1 MSPKPIHSVLLT
13 LLAFA
18 VSFQGLAQEK
28 TYRGTIT
35 GTVLDGKT
43 REPLVGVNIVV
54 VGLQGLGTATDLAGS
69 FVLEDVEVGTYT
81 LRFSAVGFETK
92 VVTNVVVT
100 TGRKTPLHVELEETI
115 LELEEITVRAQY
127 FTREKELSPLSV
139 SVFDR
144 SEIRRSPGSV
154 QDVQRVVQSLPGV
167 ASSTDN
173 INELIVRGGAPYEN
187 LVVLDNMEIPSI
199 NHYSNQFNSAG
210 PINMVNADMIRDVQF
225 SSGGYSARFGDKS
238 SSVMNIAV
246 REGNRNSPFSSL
258 TYMNMAGVG
267 TLAEGGFAGGRGS
280 YIISARK
287 SFLEILDKMIGLSAI
302 SLTAVPRY
310 WDVQAKTTFDL
321 TLSEKLSVNFLYGES
336 RITVEGDPKESNS
349 DKAGLIDSSAVER
362 VYPFN
367 KQLVAGLTW
376 QSLWGEKGFSTLTL
390 YTANSEYD
398 ADVFEDFTRKIYG
411 PSGEVQDYSVL
422 NTNRVFYNR
431 SQEAYLAAK
440 WEVFLKVAGRH
451 ELWAG
456 AQVQTAAQWNNEYG
470 LAADTA
476 RYDLNGDGVFETGP
490 VVTPEGHFR
499 QSQDFGRSS
508 KYFLYVSDK
517 IRLTP
522 WLSLTAGIRYDHF
535 TYSGAGALSPR
546 LSLGIQLVPHTTTL
560 TFAAGRYPQSQPFP
574 YYSDRRQIG
583 YNRHLPDMI
592 ADHAVVG
599 FEHILD
605 QGLRFTLEA
614 YAKRYSNVVVSEDFV
629 YSAVDTFWSDRALPI
644 GSRRSYGLELFL
656 EQKQVRDLFG
666 TLSISLS
673 RTMDKDVRIPPL
685 GEEYSSE
692 YDYPVIVTLVA
703 GQVLRGARD
712 WLDTTPFFIRYPS
725 YVLLFSN
732 EIELSFKYR
741 YQSGRVYT
749 PQEFVT
755 WKQVREGGMRWSAGA
770 WVGTD
775 RVNGERYPD
784 YSRLD
789 LQWLSR
795 FYFEKWN
802 INVTIALQNVLN
814 RKNVFYQSYRSD
826 GSVETVYQF
835 AFFPVFG
842 LEVEF

>member
-1 MSPKPIHSVLLT
+1 MTSRLIRRI
-13 LLAFA
+13 FICA
-18 VSFQGLAQEK
+18 VFVGILIPATAQEQD
-28 TYRGTIT
+28 YRGTIT
-35 GTVLDGKT
+35 GNLFDAKT

-54 VGLQGLGTATDLAGS
+54 VGREGLGTASDPSGS
-69 FVLEDVEVGTYT
+69 FVLADIEVGTYT
-81 LRFSAVGFETK
+81 LRFSAVGYETK

-100 TGRKTPLHVELEETI
+100 TGRRTSLHVELQETI

-139 SVFDR
+139 SVLDR

-187 LVVLDNMEIPSI
+187 LIVLDNMEIPSI

-225 SSGGYSARFGDKS
+225 SSGGYTARFGDKS

-246 REGNRNSPFSSL
+246 REGNRNTAFSSL
-258 TYMNMAGVG
+258 TYLNMAGIG

-280 YIISARK
+280 YIVSARK
-287 SFLEILDKMIGLSAI
+287 SFLEILDNMIGLSAI

-321 TLSEKLSVNFLYGES
+321 TPGEKLSLNFLYGES
-336 RITVEGDPKESNS
+336 RITVEGDPLEANAE
-349 DKAGLIDSSAVER
+349 KAGRTDSSAVER

-376 QSLWGEKGFSTLTL
+376 QSLWSNKGFSTLTL

-398 ADVFEDFTRKIYG
+398 ADVYEDFTARTFG
-411 PSGEVQDYSVL
+411 TSGEVLEYRVL
-422 NTNRVFYNR
+422 NTSKVFFNR
-431 SQEAYLAAK
+431 SQEAYVAAK
-440 WEVFLKVAGRH
+440 WEVYLQMLERH

-456 AQVQTAAQWNNEYG
+456 VQVQTAASWKNEYG

-476 RYDLNGDGVFETGP
+476 RYDLNGDGFFETGP
-490 VVTPEGHFR
+490 VVTPAGSFQ

-517 IRLTP
+517 IRLSP
-522 WLSLTAGIRYDHF
+522 RLSLTAGVRYDHF
-535 TYSGAGALSPR
+535 TYPGQGALSPR
-546 LSLGIQLVPHTTTL
+546 LSLSVQLIPHTTTVTL
-560 TFAAGRYPQSQPFP
+560 ATGRYPQSQPFP
-574 YYSDRRQIG
+574 YYSDRRQLG
-583 YNRHLPDMI
+583 YNRHLEHMI

-614 YAKRYSNVVVSEDFV
+614 YYKKYSKVVVSEGFV

-644 GSRRSYGLELFL
+644 GERRSYGLELFL
-656 EQKQVRDLFG
+656 EKKQIRDLFG

-673 RTMDKDVRIPPL
+673 KTRDKDVRRPPL
-685 GEEYSSE
+685 VDDYPSD
-692 YDYPVIVTLVA
+692 YDYTLITTLVA
-703 GQVLRGARD
+703 GHVVRGVRD
-712 WLDTTPFFIRYPS
+712 WLDETPFFIKYPS
-725 YVLLFSN
+725 YLLLFSN
-732 EIELSFKYR
+732 EIEVSVKYR
-741 YQSGRVYT
+741 YQTGRVYT
-749 PQEFVT
+749 PQEFVR
-755 WKQVREGGMRWSAGA
+755 WKQVREGGLRWSEGA
-770 WVGTD
+770 WVATD
-775 RVNGERYPD
+775 RINAERYPD

-795 FYFEKWN
+795 FYFQNWN
-802 INVTIALQNVLN
+802 INVYIALQNVLN
-814 RKNVFYQSYRSD
+814 RKNVFYQNYRSD
-826 GSVETVYQF
+826 GTIETVYQF

-842 LEVEF
+842 IEVEF